1 LPSYLW
7 AIRFVRVDL
16 FEELPLSDPMAI
28 ETISPIV
35 IKKSKKACLD

>member
-1 LPSYLW
+1 
-7 AIRFVRVDL
+7 VDF

-28 ETISPIV
+28 ETISLVV

>member
-1 LPSYLW
+1 V
-7 AIRFVRVDL
+7 ADKIAFVFSGQLVF

-28 ETISPIV
+28 ETISLVV